1 MTPRHKHGWDVQG
14 FALWLTVVM
23 VLLSLIVAQAVWPA
37 ERSSEWPEGWSPEG
51 KVIRSSMGGR
61 IPTTDGGSAQIVV
74 TKWSDGTEVYF
85 VRSTDRAWRAVMV
98 DPTPDER
105 CGQVWIDTGMTGER
119 AMVRRHD
126 TWTAPAWLWTGPFVE
141 GCELKEQGTGA

>member
-1 MTPRHKHGWDVQG
+1 MIHRYERGWDVHG

-23 VLLSLIVAQAVWPA
+23 VLLSLIVAQAVWPS

-51 KVIRSSMGGR
+51 KAIRSSMGGT

-85 VRSTDRAWRAVMV
+85 VRGPARSWRAVMV

-105 CGQVWIDTGMTGER
+105 CGKV
-119 AMVRRHD
+119 
-126 TWTAPAWLWTGPFVE
+126 
-141 GCELKEQGTGA
+141 